1 MGFKIG
7 VPFKIPLDAWIV
19 AVPMT
24 YAVCAMTGLVIRV
37 LSTDPEMSTLKR
49 YEEESEEK
57 LGQEAMAWNDG
68 IASIFKDRIK
78 AGKVSVFKND
88 FSKEVNAA

>member
-1 MGFKIG
+1 MHRLLIAIRCCIV
-7 VPFKIPLDAWIV
+7 VPHYRRFVEAIHSRL
-19 AVPMT
+19 T
-24 YAVCAMTGLVIRV
+24 QIRV